1 MSPLKPVEV
10 DPRVSCPIVLGN
22 YRRATGFFF
31 EVDETHLITARHN
44 VAPTSGSQLET
55 GDFEMRFE
63 MPNTHGKIDIYLR
76 SDDAFDVETVRSSD
90 IPYATIDLRLDV
102 IAIPLPF
109 DPTNYGYTVFG
120 PDDID
125 DTHPKAQKFDTIGF
139 SGVSDTMFDEY
150 DADAYAEQ
158 ISGPYKLSTD
168 GPVSPEKL
176 QIENIENVTVT
187 YVDVEAGLNGDYAGL
202 SGSPVLGDGL
212 AGIHTLEFA
221 AETKDPET
229 GEDTDSMLTSHWR
242 TNSFVHLL
250 EQY

>member
-1 MSPLKPVEV
+1 M
-10 DPRVSCPIVLGN
+10 
-22 YRRATGFFF
+22 RATGFFF
-31 EVDETHLITARHN
+31 EIHETHLITARHN

-55 GDFEMRFE
+55 GDLEMGFE

-76 SDDAFDVETVRSSD
+76 SDDTFDVETILSSD

-125 DTHPKAQKFDTIGF
+125 DTHPKSQTFDTIGF
-139 SGVSDTMFDEY
+139 PADSFPTFDEY
-150 DADAYAEQ
+150 DTDAYAEQ
-158 ISGPYKLSTD
+158 ISGPYKLSTE
-168 GPVSPEKL
+168 GPVPPEKL
-176 QIENIENVTVT
+176 QIDNIKNVAVT
-187 YVDVEAGLNGDYAGL
+187 HVSGEPGVDSDYEGL

-212 AGIHTLEFA
+212 AGIHTLNLPA
-221 AETKDPET
+221 KAKDPET
-229 GEDTDSMLTSHWR
+229 GEHTDSMLTSYWR
-242 TNSFVHLL
+242 ANSFVHLV